1 MLFGPLTPELGVKTP
16 VTVFTPIPD
25 QEPPGNEALNVTGV
39 PLAHSGST
47 ISVIEI
53 TG

>member
-16 VTVFTPIPD
+16 VTVFTPAPD
-25 QEPPGNEALNVTGV
+25 QEPPGKEALNVTGA
-39 PLAHSGST
+39 PFAQSGST
-47 ISVIEI
+47 MSVIVT